1 MKQIIPF
8 NKDISFKTMIG
19 EITAIS
25 LENTLKIEKDNSI
38 KGDFIVSGSYKM
50 TEASTIAEEFS
61 YKIPVDIYIDQ
72 EYNLDNANID
82 IDDFNYSIVN
92 DDTLDVKI
100 DLLLDNISL
109 NEAKDETEVLDLN
122 EENKEEVNNTV
133 IEEMTREDN
142 SMNDDVKEIDIE
154 TSDTKTDTKVESL
167 FNKFSDE
174 EDSYTTYKVYIV
186 RENDN
191 IDSILEKYKI
201 TIEELKEYNDI
212 DDLKINDKLIIPAT
226 NEKV

>member
-133 IEEMTREDN
+133 IEKMTREDN

-174 EDSYTTYKVYIV
+174 EDRYTT
-186 RENDN
+186 
-191 IDSILEKYKI
+191 
-201 TIEELKEYNDI
+201 
-212 DDLKINDKLIIPAT
+212 
-226 NEKV
+226 